1 MLVNPQIKALAQK
14 AWDEYTKQSTI
25 NAVIKG
31 VCPILYFGDYP
42 AYLESEVK
50 IVTVGL
56 NPSGAEFSIDKGKT
70 HSVVH
75 RFTGAS
81 DCPPDYAAYLNSLNE
96 YFEYNPYTSWFSAF
110 EHILKGMG
118 ASYYRENGSC
128 RVLHTDIC
136 SPLATEPTWSGV
148 SSIEKSTLQKSGIKL
163 WCELMIALKPDIIL
177 ISVATEY
184 VKSLRLTK
192 GLKAENISPA
202 TGPKQTVISDIIAFQ
217 CKDSTEIIHTSSIL
231 IGRTVNKPFGAI
243 GNEDKISLGKKI
255 MDEYRRYKQKS

>member
-14 AWDEYTKQSTI
+14 AWDEYTKQSII

-42 AYLESEVK
+42 AYLNSKIK

-56 NPSGAEFSIDKGKT
+56 NPSGAEFSINKGKT

-81 DCPPDYAAYLNSLNE
+81 DCPPDYIAYLNSLNE

-118 ASYYRENGSC
+118 ASYYRENESY

-148 SSIEKSTLQKSGIKL
+148 SSNEKHDLQKSGTKL
-163 WCELMIALKPDIIL
+163 WCELMIALKPDIII

-192 GLKAENISPA
+192 GLSKAKNISPV
-202 TGPKQTVISDIIAFQ
+202 TGPKQTALSDIIAFP
-217 CKDSTEIIHTSSIL
+217 CEDNTEIIHTSSII
-231 IGRTVNKPFGAI
+231 IGQTVNKPFGAI
-243 GNEDKISLGKKI
+243 GNVDKICLGKKI
-255 MDEYRRYKQKS
+255 MEEYRND